1 MAQGEIIRSDQVPTE
16 KEQNMA
22 GNILILDDEKN
33 YLLVLQ
39 AILEDEGYAITALN
53 DPRLG
58 MAFLEES
65 EVDVVITDM
74 KMPGLSGEEVLER
87 VRKDYPH
94 IPVMIMTAFGS
105 IDNAVEAMK
114 CGAFD
119 YITKPFSNEELLLSV
134 SKAMKL
140 ARAEQKNRLLRQSL
154 HQQFGKHHILGK
166 SKAIREVLALMD
178 RVAPSKSSV
187 LITGESGTGKELVAQ
202 GIHASS
208 DRKDNPFI
216 SVNCMSF
223 NPGVLESE
231 LFGHEKGSFTGA
243 VAMKRG
249 RFEQAHNGTLFLDEI
264 GELSADLQV
273 KLLRVLQ
280 ERSLE
285 RVGGSETLHVDFRL
299 ISATN
304 KDLKKEVEEGRFRED
319 LFYRLNVVHI
329 PVPPLRERR
338 EDISLLVAHFLF
350 EYAREN
356 KTPEKM
362 LTTKALQ
369 AMDAYEWP
377 GNIRQLQNVIERS
390 VVLSPHAV
398 IDLDDLPAEVRDEET
413 QLKSA
418 VDLLPSEI
426 NLAET
431 LEKIEAALIRRA
443 LVQSRFVKVKAA
455 ELLSIS
461 KSLLQY
467 KLKKY
472 GISARP

>member
-1 MAQGEIIRSDQVPTE
+1 MT
-16 KEQNMA
+16 

-33 YLLVLQ
+33 YLLILQ
-39 AILEDEGYAITALN
+39 TILEDEGYVVTALS

-58 MAFLEES
+58 MTFLDES

-87 VRKDYPH
+87 VKRDYPH
-94 IPVMIMTAFGS
+94 IPVLIMTAFGS

-134 SKAMKL
+134 NKAMKL
-140 ARAEQKNRLLRQSL
+140 ARAEQKNRLLRQAIT
-154 HQQFGKHHILGK
+154 QQFDKHHILGK
-166 SKAIREVLALMD
+166 SKAIMAVLALMD

-187 LITGESGTGKELVAQ
+187 LITGESGTGKELIAR

-208 DRKDNPFI
+208 DRRDHPFI
-216 SVNCMSF
+216 SVNCMSL
-223 NPGVLESE
+223 NPGILESE

-243 VAMKRG
+243 VASRRG
-249 RFEQAHNGTLFLDEI
+249 RFEQADNGTLFLDEI

-273 KLLRVLQ
+273 KMLRVLQ
-280 ERSLE
+280 ERVIE
-285 RVGGSETLHVDFRL
+285 RVGGSKTIDVDFRL
-299 ISATN
+299 VSATN
-304 KDLKKEVEEGRFRED
+304 KDLKAEVAAGRFRED

-338 EDISLLVAHFLF
+338 EDISLLAAHFLQQ
-350 EYAREN
+350 YAGEN
-356 KTPEKM
+356 NVPEKT

-369 AMDAYEWP
+369 GLTAYEWP
-377 GNIRQLQNVIERS
+377 GNVRQLQNVIERS
-390 VVLSPHAV
+390 VVLSPHET
-398 IDLDDLPAEVRDEET
+398 IGLDDLPAELKDEET
-413 QLKSA
+413 QFKSA
-418 VDLLPSEI
+418 VDLLPSELD
-426 NLAET
+426 LART
-431 LEKIEAALIRRA
+431 MEKIEAALIRRA
-443 LVQSRFVKVKAA
+443 LVQSQFVKVKAA
-455 ELLSIS
+455 ELLGIS

-472 GISARP
+472 AISARP

>member
-1 MAQGEIIRSDQVPTE
+1 MSGEYMEYEESV
-16 KEQNMA
+16 A

-39 AILEDEGYAITALN
+39 AILEDEGYAVTALD

-58 MAFLEES
+58 MAFLDES
-65 EVDVVITDM
+65 EVDVVVTDM
-74 KMPGLSGEEVLER
+74 KMPGLTGEEVLDR
-87 VRKDYPH
+87 VKKDFPH
-94 IPVMIMTAFGS
+94 IPVLIMTAFGS

-134 SKAMKL
+134 NKAMKL
-140 ARAEQKNRLLRQSL
+140 ARAEQKNRLLRQSIT
-154 HQQFGKHHILGK
+154 QQFGKHHILGQ
-166 SKAIREVLALMD
+166 SKAIMEVLNLMD
-178 RVAPSKSSV
+178 RVAGSRSSV
-187 LITGESGTGKELVAQ
+187 LVTGESGTGKELIAR

-208 DRKDNPFI
+208 DRRDNPFI
-216 SVNCMSF
+216 SVNCMSL

-243 VAMKRG
+243 VARKRG

-264 GELSADLQV
+264 GELSSDLQV
-273 KLLRVLQ
+273 KMLRVLQ
-280 ERSLE
+280 ERVIE
-285 RVGGSETLHVDFRL
+285 RVGGTTPIEVDFRL

-304 KDLKKEVEEGRFRED
+304 KDLKTEVEQGRFRED

-338 EDISLLVAHFLF
+338 EDIPLLAGHFLLK
-350 EYAREN
+350 YATEN
-356 KTPEKM
+356 DLSEKNFSS
-362 LTTKALQ
+362 LALQ
-369 AMDAYEWP
+369 ALTAYEWP
-377 GNIRQLQNVIERS
+377 GNVRQLQNVIERS
-390 VVLSPHAV
+390 VVLSSHDTIEP
-398 IDLDDLPAEVRDEET
+398 DDLPAEIRDEET
-413 QLKSA
+413 QFKSA
-418 VDLLPSEI
+418 VDLLPSELD
-426 NLAET
+426 LAKT
-431 LEKIEAALIRRA
+431 MEKIEAALIRRA

-455 ELLSIS
+455 ELLGIS

-472 GISARP
+472 TISARP